1 MLTPKLSITLRNAD
15 AELARLQQ
23 YKKESENLES
33 KYQYFIG
40 AMIMLRLFAIFEDC
54 VAEIAYKI
62 AAGATYSNGAQPV
75 LQVKAKSIGGSRAL
89 FLNHNRTKPI
99 QNLKWTKARFIKES
113 IQYVIPLTEKYFT
126 NVQIHAALI
135 DEMRKVRNVLAH
147 NTSSARAEFRDVV
160 RILYGANINITV
172 GAFLCSTR
180 RTSKSNLDKYIS
192 SMRII
197 LNDIAKGS

>member
-1 MLTPKLSITLRNAD
+1 
-15 AELARLQQ
+15 
-23 YKKESENLES
+23 
-33 KYQYFIG
+33 
-40 AMIMLRLFAIFEDC
+40 MIMLRLFAMFEDC

-62 AAGATYSNGAQPV
+62 VAGATYSNGVQPV

-89 FLNHNRTKPI
+89 FLNHNRPKPI

-160 RILYGANINITV
+160 RISYGANISITV

-180 RTSKSNLDKYIS
+180 RAQKCNLDKYIS

>member
-1 MLTPKLSITLRNAD
+1 MPSPKLSITLRNAD
-15 AELARLQQ
+15 AELTRLQQ

-40 AMIMLRLFAIFEDC
+40 AMVMLRLFAIFEDC

-62 AAGATYSNGAQPV
+62 AAGATYCNGAQPV

-89 FLNHNRTKPI
+89 FLNHNRPKPI

-147 NTSSARAEFRDVV
+147 NTSSAKTEFRDIV

-180 RTSKSNLDKYIS
+180 RTPKCNLDRYIS